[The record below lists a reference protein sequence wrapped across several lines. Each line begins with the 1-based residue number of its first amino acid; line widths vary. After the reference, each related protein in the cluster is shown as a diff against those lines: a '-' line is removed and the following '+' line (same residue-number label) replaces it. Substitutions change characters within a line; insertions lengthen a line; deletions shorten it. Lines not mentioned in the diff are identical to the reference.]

1 MPNLANLVHTCI
13 FHHSEMM
20 KSWHTSLPSF
30 NPFVIV
36 FYFLFRR
43 LAKRDAPAPYAYPND
58 YHVAAAYPGPAPVA
72 KIFEYVQLFS
82 WSVVASI
89 LNCFYIISVKKLN
102 RKVPSRAI
110 FTRLWTLQSEK
121 KFTKISLCLSRLVAK
136 AWNYFSMHNWWLN
149 TKPCKF
155 STHLRILPQ
164 WNDEKLTSLS
174 PFLQPFCNCL
184 LFFI

>member
-1 MPNLANLVHTCI
+1 MYPTTV
-13 FHHSEMM
+13 
-20 KSWHTSLPSF
+20 KWWHPALPPF
-30 NPFVIV
+30 NRFVIA
-36 FYFLFRR
+36 FYFLFRKTNDYQGNPQPTI
-43 LAKRDAPAPYAYPND
+43 AAYAPAPYRYEPHA
-58 YHVAAAYPGPAPVA
+58 
-72 KIFEYVQLFS
+72 EYVQLFS

-89 LNCFYIISVKKLN
+89 LNCFYIISAVKKRN
-102 RKVPSRAI
+102 RKGPSRAI

-174 PFLQPFCNCL
+174 PFFQPFCNCL